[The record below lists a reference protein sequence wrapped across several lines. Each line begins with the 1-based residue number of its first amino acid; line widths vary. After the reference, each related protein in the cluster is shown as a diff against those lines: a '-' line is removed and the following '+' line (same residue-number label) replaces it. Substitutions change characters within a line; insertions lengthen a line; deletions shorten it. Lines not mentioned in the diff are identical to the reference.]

1 MIALQ
6 ITELKVFMARLL
18 GSNVFDDFLLQE
30 ATLQMGISYVIDGHL
45 NEAFYAAD
53 ADNEE
58 AVDHTDTLTG
68 KGLPKDAFVSY
79 GEVRPTLFE
88 LIKGKRT
95 PLGFQLVMQLSSKK
109 SSLLFPEGLDAH
121 LIKGLLMNIRYDG
134 TKVLITSGISYFS
147 FSLDKAPE
155 LIWDEALM
163 HFLHSAGIAFEQI

>member
-6 ITELKVFMARLL
+6 ITELKPFMARLL
-18 GSNVFDDFLLQE
+18 GSNIFDDFLLQE
-30 ATLQMGISYVIDGHL
+30 ATLQMGISYVIDGHI
-45 NEAFYAAD
+45 NEAFY
-53 ADNEE
+53 E
-58 AVDHTDTLTG
+58 TDTNTDKELSTTDETTE
-68 KGLPKDAFVSY
+68 KEAFVSY

-95 PLGFQLVMQLSSKK
+95 PLGLQAVMQLSSKK
-109 SSLLFPEGLDAH
+109 STLLFPEGLSAH

-134 TKVLITSGISYFS
+134 TKVLITSGISYTS

-163 HFLHSAGIAFEQI
+163 HFLRSAGIAFEQL